1 MRKSATRLSTL
12 VLCAASVVLAPAL
25 TPVKA
30 EASSDHARKH
40 HKHRKEV
47 NRSPGTGARWS
58 ANQLGQIGGSFSQP
72 SHTCFRAIDCD
83 KWPPSIEDDPDRK
96 ASGVDH

>member
-1 MRKSATRLSTL
+1 MRKSAIRLFTL
-12 VLCAASVVLAPAL
+12 ALCVASVVLAPAL

-40 HKHRKEV
+40 HKHRKEIQ
-47 NRSPGTGARWS
+47 RSPGTGGRWS
-58 ANQLGQIGGSFSQP
+58 ANQVGQIGAPFNQS

-83 KWPPSIEDDPDRK
+83 KWPPSIDDDPDRK